1 VIHTWFFERTL
12 LRGAAAQQ
20 GHTIM
25 SELFKQLR
33 AVRKS
38 RRLKQEEVA
47 QRAGISR
54 EAYLRAESGQAD
66 PRMSTFVSACNA
78 LGLDVFMVPRHLS
91 PEITAFLQANDAI
104 PDENAGR
111 RGSSQPAAL
120 ARDSGA
126 SAPPAT
132 EAGAAAGGAGGSGG
146 GAESSSPPLNKV

>member
-1 VIHTWFFERTL
+1 
-12 LRGAAAQQ
+12 
-20 GHTIM
+20 M
-25 SELFKQLR
+25 SDLFKQLR

-104 PDENAGR
+104 PEESAGR
-111 RGSSQPAAL
+111 RGSTQ
-120 ARDSGA
+120 ARDSNSTAGLGNSSTGDGVGA
-126 SAPPAT
+126 SGVTNAP
-132 EAGAAAGGAGGSGG
+132 GGPTGSSTGPVDK
-146 GAESSSPPLNKV
+146 A

>member
-1 VIHTWFFERTL
+1 
-12 LRGAAAQQ
+12 
-20 GHTIM
+20 M

-132 EAGAAAGGAGGSGG
+132 EAGAAAGGVGGSGG

>member
-1 VIHTWFFERTL
+1 
-12 LRGAAAQQ
+12 
-20 GHTIM
+20 M

-66 PRMSTFVSACNA
+66 PRMSTFVSACTA
-78 LGLDVFMVPRHLS
+78 LGLDVFMVPKHLS

-104 PDENAGR
+104 PDEGAGR
-111 RGSSQPAAL
+111 RGASQPAGT
-120 ARDSGA
+120 ARDAGV
-126 SAPPAT
+126 PAT
-132 EAGAAAGGAGGSGG
+132 PAMPAADAGTTPGGTGGSSGGAG
-146 GAESSSPPLNKV
+146 SSSPPLNRV

>member
-1 VIHTWFFERTL
+1 
-12 LRGAAAQQ
+12 
-20 GHTIM
+20 M

-104 PDENAGR
+104 PDESAGR
-111 RGSSQPAAL
+111 RGASQPAAL
-120 ARDSGA
+120 A
-126 SAPPAT
+126 PAAEGT
-132 EAGAAAGGAGGSGG
+132 PAGGPGGSAGGSG
-146 GAESSSPPLNKV
+146 SSSPPLNKA

>member
-1 VIHTWFFERTL
+1 
-12 LRGAAAQQ
+12 
-20 GHTIM
+20 M

-91 PEITAFLQANDAI
+91 PEITAFLQSNDAI
-104 PDENAGR
+104 PEESAGR
-111 RGSSQPAAL
+111 RGTSQPAAL
-120 ARDSGA
+120 PRD
-126 SAPPAT
+126 
-132 EAGAAAGGAGGSGG
+132 GGAVPAAPADMTGGGTTGSSGG
-146 GAESSSPPLNKV
+146 TGSSSPPLNKA